1 MPDDAADLYSVPL
14 SEFIRERDALAARLK
29 DGGQKEEAARIKALR
44 KPSVAVWALN
54 QLAQRR
60 PDEVADLIRTGD
72 RLRSTQEE
80 TLQGGDAADLR
91 TVAGERNRLVARLA
105 DEASSILDEA
115 GSAPGPHLEKI
126 KNTLLAATS
135 DQEAADLLGRG
146 VLTTELAP
154 SGFEGIFGM
163 AAPPEGGPEEA
174 DGAAERE
181 TLERSVR
188 KLEAAANEAEKKAA
202 RLVAKADEA
211 ERVAEDS
218 KRRAADAVETA
229 KQARAE
235 ADSASAGL

>member
-1 MPDDAADLYSVPL
+1 MPDDQAALYSVPL
-14 SEFIRERDALAARLK
+14 NEFIRERDALAARLK
-29 DGGQKEEAARIKALR
+29 EDGKKEEAARIKALR

-60 PDEVADLIRTGD
+60 PDEVADLVRTGG
-72 RLRSTQEE
+72 RLRTTQEE

-91 TVAGERNRLVARLA
+91 TVASERNRLVARLA
-105 DEASSILDEA
+105 EEASSILEEA

-146 VLTTELAP
+146 VLTSELAP
-154 SGFEGIFGM
+154 TGFEGLFGM
-163 AAPPEGGPEEA
+163 AAPLETGSGED

-181 TLERSVR
+181 TLERNVR
-188 KLEAAANEAEKKAA
+188 KLEAAANEAETKAA

-211 ERVAEDS
+211 ERVAEDA
-218 KRRAADAVETA
+218 KRRATGAVESA
-229 KQARAE
+229 KRARAE
-235 ADSASAGL
+235 AEAASAAL

>member
-1 MPDDAADLYSVPL
+1 MPDDVAGLYSVPL
-14 SEFIRERDALAARLK
+14 NEFIRERDALAARLK
-29 DGGQKEEAARIKALR
+29 DDGQKEEAARIKALR

-105 DEASSILDEA
+105 DEASSILEQA

-135 DQEAADLLGRG
+135 DQEAADMLGRG

-163 AAPPEGGPEEA
+163 AAPPEGAPEED

-218 KRRAADAVETA
+218 KRRAADAVQTA

-235 ADSASAGL
+235 ADSASADL